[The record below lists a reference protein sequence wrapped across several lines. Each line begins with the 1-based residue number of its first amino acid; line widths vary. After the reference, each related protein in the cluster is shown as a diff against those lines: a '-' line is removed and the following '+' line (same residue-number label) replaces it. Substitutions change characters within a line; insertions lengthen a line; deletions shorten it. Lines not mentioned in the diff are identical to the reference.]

1 MSDTGIVDTFLNT
14 FSTYIDS
21 GFGLLGGEIGF
32 LSSTLIAIDVTIAGL
47 FWAWGA
53 DEDVL
58 QRLVKKTLYI
68 GAFAYIIG
76 NFSSLATILFE
87 SFAGLG
93 LKASGGSLSLAE
105 FMKPASI
112 ASQGLDAA
120 QPLIDA
126 MDAYNS
132 LWAVFANLAIIAVL
146 LLAYLIVVLAF
157 FVIAIQVFITL
168 IEFKLVTLAGF
179 VLLPFAFW
187 NRTAFMAEKVLG
199 HIVSSGIKVLVLA
212 VITGIGTT
220 LFDQFTATVGADP
233 TAREVLAIALG
244 ALSLLGLA
252 IFGPGIANGIVS
264 GGPQLGAGAAA
275 GTALAAGGAL
285 VGGAAAA
292 RLGVGAACSALG
304 ATGRMAGA
312 AAQGGAR
319 MAGGAAG
326 AYSVGSLGKSG
337 AGAVAGG
344 MAAVGQKA
352 ASGAVNAAVSP
363 LRKMADKASASM
375 RDNFRS
381 GARAGLGAAPEA
393 GGGASTAASTM
404 PTTPASGAPAWA
416 AGMKQRQSAS
426 HGASVLAHTMKAGD
440 SHGGGSAPD
449 IKERD

>member
-1 MSDTGIVDTFLNT
+1 MSDTGIVDTFLDT
-14 FSTYIDS
+14 FTTYIDS
-21 GFGLLGGEIGF
+21 GFGLLGGEVGF

-53 DEDVL
+53 DEDVI

-68 GAFAYIIG
+68 GAFAFIIG
-76 NFSSLATILFE
+76 NFQTLATILFE

-93 LKASGGSLSLAE
+93 LKASGDALSLAE
-105 FMKPASI
+105 FMKPGTI
-112 ASQGLDAA
+112 AGKGLDAA

-126 MDAYNS
+126 MEAYNS
-132 LWAVFANLAIIAVL
+132 LWAVFANLAIILVL

-168 IEFKLVTLAGF
+168 VEFKLVTLAGF
-179 VLLPFAFW
+179 ILLPFAFW

-212 VITGIGTT
+212 VITGIGMS
-220 LFDQFTATVGADP
+220 LFSTFTVAVGPDP

-292 RLGVGAACSALG
+292 KLGVGAAASTIG
-304 ATGRMAGA
+304 ATGRMGA
-312 AAQGGAR
+312 AAARGGTR
-319 MAGGAAG
+319 VAGGAAG

-352 ASGAVNAAVSP
+352 ASGVASAALSP
-363 LRKMADKASASM
+363 LRRMAGKAGASM
-375 RDNFRS
+375 KDNFRT
-381 GARAGLGAAPEA
+381 GARAGLGAAP
-393 GGGASTAASTM
+393 ASGSPAPAAS
-404 PTTPASGAPAWA
+404 PAAPAAAAPAWA
-416 AGMKQRQSAS
+416 SAMKQRQSAT
-426 HGASVLAHTMKAGD
+426 HGATVLAHTMKAGD
-440 SHGGGSAPD
+440 SHGGGAGPD
-449 IKERD
+449 VKERE

>member
-1 MSDTGIVDTFLNT
+1 MSDTGIVDTFLDT
-14 FSTYIDS
+14 FTSYIDS
-21 GFGLLGGEIGF
+21 GFGLLGGEVGF

-53 DEDVL
+53 DEDVI

-68 GAFAYIIG
+68 GAFAFIIG
-76 NFSSLATILFE
+76 NFQTLSTILFD

-93 LKASGGSLSLAE
+93 LKASGDALSLAE
-105 FMKPASI
+105 FMKPGTI
-112 ASQGLDAA
+112 AGKGLDAA

-126 MDAYNS
+126 MEAYNS
-132 LWAVFANLAIIAVL
+132 LWSVFANVAIIAVL

-157 FVIAIQVFITL
+157 FIIAIQVFITL

-220 LFDQFTATVGADP
+220 LFSTFTATVSAEPD
-233 TAREVLAIALG
+233 AREVLAIALG
-244 ALSLLGLA
+244 ALSLLGLS

-292 RLGVGAACSALG
+292 KLG
-304 ATGRMAGA
+304 AGA
-312 AAQGGAR
+312 AA
-319 MAGGAAG
+319 GAAG
-326 AYSVGSLGKSG
+326 GTARGAAFATGATKSAYALGSAGKSG
-337 AGAVAGG
+337 AAAVASGT
-344 MAAVGQKA
+344 AAVGQA
-352 ASGAVNAAVSP
+352 AAGAALSP
-363 LRKMADKASASM
+363 LRKAAASLRQSHKA
-375 RDNFRS
+375 
-381 GARAGLGAAPEA
+381 GARAAITATGGTISGSSAAA
-393 GGGASTAASTM
+393 DMASSS
-404 PTTPASGAPAWA
+404 SGPPAWA
-416 AGMKQRQSAS
+416 ASMKQRQTMT
-426 HGASVLAHTMKAGD
+426 HGATMAAHTLRGGD
-440 SHGGGSAPD
+440 SHGGGAGPD
-449 IKERD
+449 IREKD